1 MRDPVV
7 SFVVLNWHNEAA
19 TRACAASIERQVGD
33 TPFEI
38 IVVDNDTTAASRAA
52 LAAGPWELVCLV
64 GNRGFT
70 GGMNAGAARARGDF
84 IALLNNDAR
93 LFHDW
98 LRTAVLAAGDE
109 RVGIVGGPSL
119 SEVPGRPGSTLPRL
133 DPRGFSQL
141 LSTELPRCAVASVD
155 GGHLL
160 IRAAAWRELRGFDD
174 DFFAYYEDA
183 DLCARALA
191 HGWQVIYEPAM
202 RVWHRRGLSSD
213 RVAWRRLFWARRNR
227 TLWLAKHFPAY
238 AWRQVVLAA
247 ALEYLAHAVRGGG
260 ERGASWR
267 ARWTARS
274 ASLATGCWVLTHG
287 RWLAAR
293 RRAAIATGDHDPAYR
308 TLLVEL
314 YEPPPFSP
322 ALRKPAIQTPAV
334 RTPAAGAR
342 RP

>member
-1 MRDPVV
+1 MSDPVV

-33 TPFEI
+33 TPVQI

-52 LAAGPWELVCLV
+52 LAASPWELVCLI

-70 GGMNAGAARARGDF
+70 GGMNAGAARARGEF
-84 IALLNNDAR
+84 IALLNNDTR
-93 LFHDW
+93 LAEDW
-98 LRTAVLAAGDE
+98 LRTGLGAAADE

-119 SEVPGRPGSTLPRL
+119 SEEPGAPGSTLPRV
-133 DPRGFSQL
+133 DPRGFVHL

-160 IRAAAWRELRGFDD
+160 IRAAAWRELRGLDD

-202 RVWHRRGLSSD
+202 RVWHHRGLSSD

-227 TLWLAKHFPAY
+227 TLWLAKHFAAD
-238 AWRQVVLAA
+238 AWRQAVLAA
-247 ALEYLAHAVRGGG
+247 ASEYLAQAVRGG
-260 ERGASWR
+260 ERSASWR

-274 ASLATGCWVLTHG
+274 ASLASGCWVLTHG

-293 RRAAIATGDHDPAYR
+293 RRAAIATGDHDPGYR

-322 ALRKPAIQTPAV
+322 ALRTPAV
-334 RTPAAGAR
+334 RTPPARAR

>member
-1 MRDPVV
+1 MV

-19 TRACAASIERQVGD
+19 TRACVASIERQLGD

-52 LAAGPWELVCLV
+52 LEAGSWDLVCLP

-70 GGMNAGAARARGDF
+70 GGMNAGTARARGRF
-84 IALLNNDAR
+84 IALLNNDTR
-93 LFHDW
+93 LAEDW
-98 LRTAVLAAGDE
+98 LATGLGVIGDE

-119 SEVPGRPGSTLPRL
+119 SEEPGAPGSTLPRV
-133 DPRGFSQL
+133 DPRGFVHL

-155 GGHLL
+155 GGHML
-160 IRAAAWRELRGFDD
+160 IRAATWRELRGFDD
-174 DFFAYYEDA
+174 DFFAYSEDA

-191 HGWQVIYEPAM
+191 HSWQVVYEPAM

-213 RVAWRRLFWARRNR
+213 RIAWRRLFWARRNR
-227 TLWLAKHFPAY
+227 TLWLAKHFPAD
-238 AWRQVVLAA
+238 AWRQAVMAA
-247 ALEYLAHAVRGGG
+247 ALEYLAQALRGGG
-260 ERGASWR
+260 GGPSASWR
-267 ARWTARS
+267 ARFTDRS
-274 ASLATGCWVLTHG
+274 ASLAAGCWVLSHG
-287 RWLAAR
+287 RWLFAR
-293 RRAAIATGDHDPAYR
+293 RQAAIAAGDHDPGYR
-308 TLLVEL
+308 TLLFEL

-322 ALRKPAIQTPAV
+322 AI